1 MNIDNNIKKKVW
13 EDTREFVL
21 DNITSNLTVC
31 LRDIEKTERRIIS
44 IQFYMKCR
52 AGGLDPIITQTQKM
66 LDRYE

>member
-1 MNIDNNIKKKVW
+1 MNIENKIRKKVW
-13 EDTREFVL
+13 EDTREFVIA
-21 DNITSNLTVC
+21 NIASNLI
-31 LRDIEKTERRIIS
+31 LRLNGIEKTERRIIG